1 MRIAVSFDHH
11 GMSGACENAICRR
24 NAPALHDQ
32 RSDRLRLV
40 QQRVDNNGPVGAP
53 CLT

>member
-40 QQRVDNNGPVGAP
+40 QQSITTVQSELCA
-53 CLT
+53 LI